1 MERIKTPIFS
11 KAVLAVEIMQEP
23 QSNWEEKDSLSIL
36 KDIFVS
42 GTDPSIFTS
51 VAPVLLDWSNERSWI
66 SPSLKSLSHFLPQS
80 AMSC

>member
-23 QSNWEEKDSLSIL
+23 QLNWEEKDSLSIL
-36 KDIFVS
+36 KDIFVL

-51 VAPVLLDWSNERSWI
+51 VAPVLLDWSNERS
-66 SPSLKSLSHFLPQS
+66 
-80 AMSC
+80 